1 MTPNTPA
8 LKAKPMP
15 MPKPRSAAPV
25 PAPAA
30 KAPAL
35 KPPSLAAQNVD
46 FTAEGSPPPGKVA
59 KAEPKGVSK
68 LDPGP

>member
-1 MTPNTPA
+1 MTPKTPVH
-8 LKAKPMP
+8 KPKPMP
-15 MPKPRSAAPV
+15 MPKPRSGTPL
-25 PAPAA
+25 PGPDA

-35 KPPSLAAQNVD
+35 KPPSLAAQNAD